1 MQYRLSSGLVIAAP
15 EIGCRLSDEGELYY
29 LQASGA
35 TSWHWA
41 GECVQG
47 HGVDRHPEGFGSPIG
62 MPESLP
68 WCDWEQLSDADLARS
83 GIQVGARV
91 EWCYPSGVTLH
102 GEVAGWLRCDSVLI
116 AITLVDCTV
125 KGPAGETLF
134 DPAWGEFDLAL
145 MTDCEPLS

>member
-15 EIGCRLSDEGELYY
+15 EIDCHSTQNGEFYY

-35 TSWHWA
+35 TSWYWA
-41 GECVQG
+41 GEVVQG
-47 HGVDRHPEGFGSPIG
+47 HGVERHSEGFGSPVG

-83 GIQVGARV
+83 GIKVGERI
-91 EWCYPSGVTLH
+91 EWCYPSGVTLE
-102 GEVAGWLRCDSVLI
+102 GEIKHWLRCESVLT
-116 AITLVDCTV
+116 AITFVDCIV

-145 MTDCEPLS
+145 MIGFEPLS